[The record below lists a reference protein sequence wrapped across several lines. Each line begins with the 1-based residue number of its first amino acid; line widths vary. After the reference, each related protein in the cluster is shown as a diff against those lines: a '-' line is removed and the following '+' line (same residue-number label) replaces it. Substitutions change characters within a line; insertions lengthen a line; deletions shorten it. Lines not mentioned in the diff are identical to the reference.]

1 MINKVEKYSLDWHL
15 KFDIKMR
22 VPCHCNNLG
31 QFARQ
36 SSSFVEI
43 VNGKDFQSRRSNH
56 DLGFVDI
63 GSRLYYKCKV
73 SKTLLERNNSMTI
86 TSPKLDGNMSL
97 LGNLHNLRQFHRQ
110 SGSLVQVIDRQDLH
124 TR

>member
-1 MINKVEKYSLDWHL
+1 MTFWEPARMINKVEKYSLDWHL

-36 SSSFVEI
+36 SSSFIKI

-63 GSRLYYKCKV
+63 GSLKMRRKINNTLK
-73 SKTLLERNNSMTI
+73 SKT
-86 TSPKLDGNMSL
+86 K
-97 LGNLHNLRQFHRQ
+97 F
-110 SGSLVQVIDRQDLH
+110 
-124 TR
+124 